1 MNMQVLWS
9 EAGWSEVDWRTVW
22 DAAPEGFA
30 QDYKGWTGDGSSML
44 HCLALENSVCFRE
57 NQMLGI

>member
-1 MNMQVLWS
+1 MSKQVQRR

-30 QDYKGWTGDGSSML
+30 QDY
-44 HCLALENSVCFRE
+44 RE
-57 NQMLGI
+57 